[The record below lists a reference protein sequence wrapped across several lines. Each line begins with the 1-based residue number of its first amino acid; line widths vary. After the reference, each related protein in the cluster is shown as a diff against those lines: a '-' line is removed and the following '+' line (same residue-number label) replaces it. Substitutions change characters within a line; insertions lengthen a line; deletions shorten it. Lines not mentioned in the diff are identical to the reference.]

1 MLHSAVL
8 YSEEEGKG
16 LEGSISFIALLIF
29 NRSIVLVLRLFC
41 LFACLLLCV
50 HKEVARNAPAL
61 HAGPRAFFTL
71 KGYNVLAKKAS
82 QKNALPYGRFA
93 EFSSP
98 FVFYF

>member
-61 HAGPRAFFTL
+61 HAGPRAFFART
-71 KGYNVLAKKAS
+71 KKAS

>member
-16 LEGSISFIALLIF
+16 IEGGISFIALLIF

-61 HAGPRAFFTL
+61 HAGPRAFEKRGKQNLF
-71 KGYNVLAKKAS
+71 
-82 QKNALPYGRFA
+82 ALPKRFIKKGFA
-93 EFSSP
+93 ISS
-98 FVFYF
+98 FGTFKLYVRRA